1 MPAKFVKKKQHLQK
15 LMLSKIEKK
24 SSKILRKFLLARKI
38 GHNISKFKVIIKKL
52 VVWNNCAKRKIV
64 PETYWKRWC

>member
-24 SSKILRKFLLARKI
+24 SSKIVRKFLLARKI
-38 GHNISKFKVIIKKL
+38 GHSISKFKVIIKKL
-52 VVWNNCAKRKIV
+52 VV
-64 PETYWKRWC
+64 

>member
-1 MPAKFVKKKQHLQK
+1 MPAKFVKKKQYLQK

-52 VVWNNCAKRKIV
+52 VV
-64 PETYWKRWC
+64 